1 MASVEFIEK
10 RIDSAEKKLEKLNKK
25 MERIQIAK
33 ASDYEENNPYYYSDY
48 DLRSTTREIAE
59 VETSLAKYKEQLQKE
74 NEKAA
79 SRNVKVISDFLDKW
93 VKDCILWLEAEEVKY
108 QIALAEYYRKDR
120 EYCERF
126 NSRKQTPEERKA
138 DRKAHN
144 EMKKQFSAKWSH
156 VTQFNHGSLSWHET
170 MIKDLEA
177 EKIRKYDD
185 IIRRTND
192 IVGEITDASYLEIA
206 PNGNLDGVIIG
217 TRGKASVQTI
227 GAGGYNIQRFH
238 FRTLIREL

>member
-1 MASVEFIEK
+1 MASIEFIKK
-10 RIDSAEKKLEKLNKK
+10 RIEGAEKKLEKLNKK

-33 ASDYEENNPYYYSDY
+33 ASDYKENNPYYYSDY

-59 VETSLAKYKEQLQKE
+59 TESNLAKYKEQLQKE

-79 SRNVKVISDFLDKW
+79 SRNVKVISDFLDRW
-93 VKDCILWLEAEEVKY
+93 LKDCILWFESEEVKY
-108 QIALAEYYRKDR
+108 QAELIEYYRKDR

-126 NSRKQTPEERKA
+126 NRRNQTPEERKE

-144 EMKKQFSAKWSH
+144 EMKNKFSAKWSH

-192 IVGEITDASYLEIA
+192 IVGEITDASFLEIA
-206 PNGNLDGVIIG
+206 PNGNLNGVIIG

-227 GAGGYNIQRFH
+227 GAGGYNIQCFH
-238 FRTLIREL
+238 FRTLIHKL